1 MISTR
6 LLHRPCRLQRL
17 EKYRTQK
24 TDTLFLSFLFPYLLS
39 NFYRAFLAV
48 VAGDLSRDLGLDA
61 AQLASLQASF
71 LLAFALTQFPVGLSL
86 DRIGPRRALILGLCC
101 AVGGSVLFAYAQHYW
116 QALLAMALLGA
127 GFSPVLMT
135 GFYMIGRSYPVTRFA
150 TMTSLLFGLG
160 TLGDPLSGAP
170 LSMAVSHFGWRPT
183 MLAMGGITAASLV
196 CSAIMIR
203 NPPRIAPPGG
213 AISAWE
219 SVRQVVSIRALW
231 PLLPV
236 SLATYAVIAAMRGL
250 WIAPYLSQVHH
261 FTPQAVGLCA
271 TAMGLAIAFGGLT
284 YAPFN
289 RLLGDAKITVMTGVA
304 GTVVGWLL
312 ISLFGEQSSA
322 FTLCLL
328 LIVSALGA
336 SFPIVLSH
344 ARAFLPSHL
353 LGQGVTMVNLMF
365 FVGAGMGQWVTGRY
379 VRAAELAAVTP
390 NLIYQRLFIGFTVVL
405 TVALA
410 IYLLAPREKRSEK
423 HSGAKPAH

>member
-1 MISTR
+1 M
-6 LLHRPCRLQRL
+6 
-17 EKYRTQK
+17 
-24 TDTLFLSFLFPYLLS
+24 FLCLLFPYLLS

-86 DRIGPRRALILGLCC
+86 DRIGPRRALLMGLCC
-101 AVGGSVLFAYAQHYW
+101 AVAGSVLFGFSQQYW
-116 QALLAMALLGA
+116 HAILAMILLGA

-135 GFYMIGRSYPVTRFA
+135 GFYMIGRSYPVAKFA

-170 LSMAVSHFGWRPT
+170 LSMAVTHFGWRPT
-183 MLAMGGITAASLV
+183 MLAMGGITFASLI
-196 CSAIMIR
+196 CCAIMVR
-203 NPPRIAPPGG
+203 NPPRVAPPGG
-213 AISAWE
+213 AISAWASMRE
-219 SVRQVVSIRALW
+219 VASIRALW

-250 WIAPYLSQVHH
+250 WIAPYLAQVHH
-261 FTPQAVGLCA
+261 FTPQAVGLSA

-289 RLLGDAKITVMTGVA
+289 RLLGDAKITVMTGMA
-304 GTVVGWLL
+304 CTVVAWLL
-312 ISLFGEQSSA
+312 LGLFGEISSA
-322 FTLCLL
+322 LTLALL
-328 LIVSALGA
+328 LFAAGLGA
-336 SFPIVLSH
+336 SFPIVLTH

-365 FVGAGMGQWVTGRY
+365 FVGAGLGQWVTGRY
-379 VRAAELAAVTP
+379 VRAAELASVAPAV
-390 NLIYQRLFIGFTVVL
+390 IFQQLFIGFAVVL
-405 TVALA
+405 AVAMGV
-410 IYLLAPREKRSEK
+410 YVFAPREKRQV
-423 HSGAKPAH
+423 